1 MHRNCK
7 NEIGNRYAAVRVS
20 EYTAQSPQLLSRK
33 NVQYLNAVI
42 SMNGCTLVLTD
53 FCLNG

>member
-7 NEIGNRYAAVRVS
+7 NEIGNRYTAVRVS